1 MSITWIFFLV
11 MTGSVLFMIV
21 AAIWAELEEQHTLY
35 EEEDE
40 NDD

>member
-11 MTGSVLFMIV
+11 MAGSVAFMIV

-35 EEEDE
+35 EEGED
-40 NDD
+40 DD